1 MDESKEFN
9 DHHLPHLLRYVVPIM
24 WNPMNLGS
32 GVLVNIGGRYFA
44 ASAAHCIKER
54 PVVMIAPTPVSLH
67 NPVEMRPLSAK
78 FSTFHNKV
86 DIGYVE
92 IDDPGCEALTL
103 EHISYA
109 PELLTGQVHVVGY
122 PATETNKDDA
132 KREILLGVNLFSTTI
147 IEATRDHLRMHY
159 PKKGS
164 RYDAASGTWFPSDF
178 PRTPHGFSGGGIF
191 VVAKK
196 LVGGL
201 EVIQFKLIAI
211 QSCWNESE
219 RYVGTAPTDWLLE
232 CWRGQGVIS

>member
-1 MDESKEFN
+1 MDEHKEFN

-32 GVLVNIGGRYFA
+32 GVLVNIGGRHFA
-44 ASAAHCIKER
+44 ASAAHCIQQR
-54 PVVMIAPTPVSLH
+54 PVVMIAPAPVSVN
-67 NPVEMRPLSAK
+67 NPVELKPLFAK

-103 EHISYA
+103 DNISYA

-147 IEATRDHLRMHY
+147 IEATSDHLRMHY
-159 PKKGS
+159 PKKGT
-164 RYDAASGTWFPSDF
+164 RYDAATGTWNPAEF
-178 PRTPHGFSGGGIF
+178 PRTPHGFSGGGTF
-191 VVAKK
+191 VITKK
-196 LVGGL
+196 LVGGI
-201 EVIQFKLIAI
+201 EIIEYKLVAI
-211 QSCWNESE
+211 QSCWMESE
-219 RYVGTAPTDWLLE
+219 RYVEAVPVDWLRE
-232 CWRGQGVIS
+232 CWKAQGVIS